1 METRS
6 IVIES
11 PKAGYVKYKFDE
23 EKKIFKVSKSLP
35 LGMHFPYDFGFIPK
49 TKGEDGDPLDAMV
62 ISELVFFT
70 GARVDCR
77 LIGALKAEQRTN
89 DGTIRNDR
97 YFFIPE
103 HSVSFAQ
110 VRNIGDLSANHNEQ
124 LAQFFINYN
133 KAEDKIFTPLEWLNA
148 LQAEELFNRSLKKK

>member
-1 METRS
+1 METRT

-11 PKAGYVKYKFDE
+11 PKAGYVKYKYEE
-23 EKKIFKVSKSLP
+23 EKKIFKVAKSLP

-62 ISELVFFT
+62 ISELVFFM
-70 GARVDCR
+70 GSRVECR

-89 DGTIRNDR
+89 DVTIRNDR

-103 HSVSFAQ
+103 HSVSFSHI
-110 VRNIGDLSANHNEQ
+110 RNITDLPANHNEQ
-124 LAQFFINYN
+124 LSQFFINYN
-133 KAEDKIFTPLEWLNA
+133 KAEQKMFTPLEWLNA
-148 LQAEELFNRSLKKK
+148 LQAEELFQQALKKK